1 MVWIGNWGD
10 EERTVEL
17 DEFLVRPAIA
27 LPELRVVAHGVRYP
41 DIALQKLVGAN
52 IEYRGYLPN
61 IFSPQVYAE
70 SVVSVHIP
78 RRQYA
83 NGLAGIP
90 TIRVFE
96 ALACGIPLVCSPWV
110 DEENLFRPG
119 EDYLVVRDGI
129 EMTEQLRH
137 LRRDGKARYQLAENG
152 LKTIRERHTC
162 AHRAARADGNL
173 PGDFA
178 MKIFVF
184 GSSITSSYW
193 NGAATYYRGIYKQL
207 HALGLHVTF
216 AEPDAYGRLQNRDAG
231 DFST

>member
-1 MVWIGNWGD
+1 MTVLEAIQRSTGFLARKGVD
-10 EERTVEL
+10 SPRLQVEL
-17 DEFLVRPAIA
+17 LLAHA
-27 LPELRVVAHGVRYP
+27 LGVPRLKLY
-41 DIALQKLVGAN
+41 LNFEQKLTGAN

-61 IFSPQVYAE
+61 ILSPQVYAE

-83 NGLAGIP
+83 NGLSGIP

-129 EMTEQLRH
+129 EMTEQLRR

-162 AHRAARADGNL
+162 AHRAEELMAICQEISR
-173 PGDFA
+173 
-178 MKIFVF
+178 
-184 GSSITSSYW
+184 
-193 NGAATYYRGIYKQL
+193 
-207 HALGLHVTF
+207 
-216 AEPDAYGRLQNRDAG
+216 
-231 DFST
+231 